1 MKTKFENTPF
11 INYCRMLYYEN
22 MEEREEVGQIPY
34 ENFNAYFTKNYDFL
48 VMKYKEQHPTHIFN
62 E

>member
-1 MKTKFENTPF
+1 MKTKFENTLF
-11 INYCRMLYYEN
+11 INYCRNLYYDN
-22 MEEREEVGQIPY
+22 IDERSEVGEVPY

-48 VMKYKEQHPTHIFN
+48 VMKYKEQYPTHIFN

>member
-1 MKTKFENTPF
+1 MKTKFENTLF
-11 INYCRMLYYEN
+11 INYCRNLYYDN
-22 MEEREEVGQIPY
+22 IDERSEVGEVPY

>member
-22 MEEREEVGQIPY
+22 MGEREEVGQIPY

-48 VMKYKEQHPTHIFN
+48 VMKYKEQ
-62 E
+62 